1 MTHESERVPG
11 QATVEFALVLPLFIG
26 CTVLV
31 VAATL
36 AGLRTLTLSD
46 LARDAARAA
55 TVAEVPCAAA
65 ARIVGDAAEMHCEIA
80 TLPASGA
87 HTVQIRLTDRLPFT
101 GSIDGWIPLPRPT
114 ATVTM
119 LVEPPPVLG

>member
-1 MTHESERVPG
+1 MTHQRPRAPG
-11 QATVEFALVLPLFIG
+11 QAAVEFALVLPLFVG

-36 AGLRTLTLSD
+36 TGLRTLTLSD

-55 TVAEVPCAAA
+55 TVAEVPCEAA
-65 ARIVGDAAEMHCEIA
+65 ARIVGDATEMSCEIA

-87 HTVQIRLTDRLPFT
+87 HTVQIRLTDPLPFT
-101 GSIDGWIPLPRPT
+101 RAIDDWIPLPRPT

-119 LVEPPPVLG
+119 LIEPPPVLG